1 MTARSTKTLA
11 RLPLFSSLNA
21 SAIEELDAKCT
32 WRNAKAKEWII
43 DYQDDGIDVFFV
55 ASGSVRILIYAK
67 SGREV
72 ILADLNPGGFFGEL
86 AAIDGKSRSAGV
98 LAVTDAVIAAMP
110 GPVFMNA
117 LRTYPDIAMQVLK
130 LLAARIR
137 VLDNRVL
144 EYSTLNVKQRVYS
157 ELLRLGRP
165 DAGNSRQAI
174 LSPPPIQSEI
184 AARVSTHREAV
195 VREMKALEREGLL
208 ERRRS
213 ALVLTDVPRLVE
225 RLEKQD

>member
-1 MTARSTKTLA
+1 MAARSNQTLA
-11 RLPLFSSLNA
+11 RSPLFASLSA
-21 SAIEELDAKCT
+21 SAIKDLDARCS
-32 WRNAKAKEWII
+32 WRQAKAKEWII
-43 DYQDDGIDVFFV
+43 DYQDDCIDVFFV

-72 ILADLNPGGFFGEL
+72 ILADLNAGGFFGEL

-110 GPVFMNA
+110 GPVFMNV
-117 LRTYPDIAMQVLK
+117 LRTYPEIAVQVLK
-130 LLAARIR
+130 NLAARIR

-165 DAGNSRQAI
+165 DATNKRQAI

-195 VREMKALEREGLL
+195 VREMKSLEREGLL
-208 ERRRS
+208 HRRRT
-213 ALVLTDVPRLVE
+213 ALVLTDVPRLIE
-225 RLEKQD
+225 RLEKHD